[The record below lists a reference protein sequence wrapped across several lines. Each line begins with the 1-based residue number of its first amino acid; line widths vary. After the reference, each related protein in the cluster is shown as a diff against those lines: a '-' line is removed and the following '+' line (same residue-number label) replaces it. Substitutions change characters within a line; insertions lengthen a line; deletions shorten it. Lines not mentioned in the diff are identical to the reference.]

1 MKTAE
6 LVDSDFEDAD
16 QDAGVLTAV
25 DKRQQKGLA
34 PVSGHVEYRQQLVS
48 RYHQGSKNLVER
60 LRSNGRDDAEAL
72 LLSLINE
79 MVQETDHLLGNE
91 LVSTE
96 NGELRDASVIS
107 FKRAEVLEKAIK
119 AVQAKSQFEK
129 ESGIDLDSPMM
140 MIVFRYFMSKVKQ
153 TLVRVN
159 APDDMSDLFFRSLS
173 ESMADWKKEMKVQ
186 FEELKGKGAK

>member
-1 MKTAE
+1 MKTE
-6 LVDSDFEDAD
+6 LVDTDFEDAD
-16 QDAGVLTAV
+16 QDVGVLTAV
-25 DKRQQKGLA
+25 GKSQQRGLA

-48 RYHQGSKNLVER
+48 KYHQGSKNLVER

-107 FKRAEVLEKAIK
+107 YKRAEVLEKAIK

-173 ESMADWKKEMKVQ
+173 ESMADWKKELKVQ